1 MNKKVQKKKINEPS
15 NYVFYLT
22 FPFSFF
28 KNYMLLFFW
37 GGGTKKIT
45 NAASEIFTFEK
56 NNMFMNC

>member
-28 KNYMLLFFW
+28 LIICSFFF
-37 GGGTKKIT
+37 GGGGVTKKIT

-56 NNMFMNC
+56 NMLMNC

>member
-28 KNYMLLFFW
+28 LNYMFFFGGGDKKNY
-37 GGGTKKIT
+37 
-45 NAASEIFTFEK
+45 
-56 NNMFMNC
+56 